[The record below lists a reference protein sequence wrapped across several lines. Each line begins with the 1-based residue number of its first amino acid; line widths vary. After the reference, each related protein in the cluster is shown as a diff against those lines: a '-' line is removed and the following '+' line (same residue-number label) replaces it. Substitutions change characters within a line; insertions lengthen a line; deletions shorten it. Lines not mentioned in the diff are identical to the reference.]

1 VTLTSPTTTAQELHM
16 SAPVLDLG
24 LLASALVMRTDALV
38 VLVDDTGRLAAVN
51 PATVQATGRP
61 AESLVGEAAE
71 VLVVPRDVPDFRRAL
86 RVAVR
91 SGAPGS
97 YELELAGPTEEGR
110 RSVTWSIS
118 PIAHDPTVLACIGID
133 VTATRNEFEALRSR
147 AVTDGLTG
155 LPNRA
160 GLVEHLAGMAGS
172 GASVV
177 FCDLDG
183 FKAVNDTFG
192 HAAGD
197 EVLVH
202 VARRLKRAVRGEDFV
217 ARLGGD
223 EFVIVVPPDPNSD
236 FEALAGRLT
245 MAMTQP
251 MILTGRVV
259 ATVGMSFGVS
269 VLSPGEDPATVLTAA
284 DQDMYQMKL
293 RRPAPTMTGAYAD
306 DVDDHGL

>member
-1 VTLTSPTTTAQELHM
+1 MAAAGV
-16 SAPVLDLG
+16 DLAVV
-24 LLASALVMRTDALV
+24 ASAVVLRTDALV
-38 VLVDDTGRLAAVN
+38 VLVDDSGNLAAVN

-61 AESLVGEAAE
+61 AEVLLGEAAE
-71 VLVVPRDVPDFRRAL
+71 VLVVPRDVPHFRRAL
-86 RVAVR
+86 RVALR
-91 SGAPGS
+91 SGAPAS
-97 YELELAGPTEEGR
+97 YELELATTAADAR
-110 RSVTWSIS
+110 LSITWSIS
-118 PIAHDPTVLACIGID
+118 VIAHDPTVLACIGID
-133 VTATRNEFEALRSR
+133 VSATRNEFEALRSR
-147 AVTDGLTG
+147 AVTDQLTG

-160 GLVEHLAGMAGS
+160 GLLEHLEGMAGT
-172 GASVV
+172 GAAVV

-183 FKAVNDTFG
+183 FKAVNDNFG

-202 VARRLKRAVRGEDFV
+202 VARRLKRTVRGEDIV

-223 EFVIVVPPDPNSD
+223 EFVIVVPPDPKSD

-269 VLSPGEDPATVLTAA
+269 VLAPGEDPATVLTEA
-284 DQDMYQMKL
+284 DQDMYRMKL
-293 RRPAPTMTGAYAD
+293 RRPAPAMTDAYAD
-306 DVDDHGL
+306 DTNPNASD